1 MKMKHKW
8 KTLFRIIMGVTG
20 ICETVLGLSIVFFAH
35 ALQSYIATG
44 VLYEPLN
51 LRILGMMDFYIGLAY
66 IFLGVWPDKYPAV
79 NRGTC
84 FLRFGLSCLFFIE
97 GFWLL
102 KEEGL
107 RMTYQ
112 LLSAFD
118 FFLFIIQLSYI
129 RATVT
134 GTGR

>member
-1 MKMKHKW
+1 MKPKW
-8 KTLFRIIMGVTG
+8 KTLFRIIIGATG
-20 ICETVLGLSIVFFAH
+20 ICETVLGLSIVFFAS
-35 ALQSYIATG
+35 ALQSFIATG

-66 IFLGVWPDKYPAV
+66 VFLAVWPDKYPV
-79 NRGTC
+79 LNRGTC
-84 FLRFGLSCLFFIE
+84 FLRFGLSCLFFVE

-107 RMTYQ
+107 RTTYQ

-118 FFLFIIQLSYI
+118 FFLFFIQFLYI
-129 RATVT
+129 RATLTET
-134 GTGR
+134 GQ